1 MFRYFDFLVY
11 NYKACLVSYVCS
23 ETFFDDLPSAVPHLE
38 MLLDNSLAC
47 DQAFFSHGGVRK
59 EKNTY
64 FY

>member
-1 MFRYFDFLVY
+1 MSF
-11 NYKACLVSYVCS
+11 VSYVCS